1 VIKELFL
8 YTSKDCKLCSVMQE
22 NLEKILPARGISCH
36 LIDIE
41 DDPELKHRYGARL
54 PVLVGGNKEICEL
67 VFDSEALESFISD
80 NS

>member
-8 YTSKDCKLCSVMQE
+8 YTSKDCKLCSEMQE
-22 NLEKILPARGISCH
+22 KLEKILPPRGISWH
-36 LIDIE
+36 LIDID

-67 VFDSEALESFISD
+67 VFDPEALESFISD